1 MRCAKCGRHAEY
13 TNPATGDT
21 LCVSC
26 LKTTVRRRFLKGLRR
41 ASPRRDDRILIACRA
56 DAQSLFT
63 VKTTVDVE
71 RNYPVNLEVI
81 ELAKTPLCSDLCKEV
96 SIDYKFIR
104 IDYETYTDFR
114 LALLNEV
121 RRHGDVLVVMPD
133 VLEDIAAYFLGEVLL
148 GDIRG
153 LSLDSEFRVAYP
165 LSSLNYGT
173 LAFLEPELVGKLSSL
188 YCNSRAKALLEEL
201 DKHHPTLSFS
211 SAKMFFKL
219 VDALR
224 AQVREQ
230 S

>member
-1 MRCAKCGRHAEY
+1 MRCAKCGKRAEY
-13 TNPATGDT
+13 TDPATGDA
-21 LCVSC
+21 LCASC

-71 RNYPVNLEVI
+71 KNYPVNLEVI
-81 ELAKTPLCSDLCKEV
+81 ELAKAPLCSDLCEEV
-96 SIDYKFIR
+96 NISYRFIKTG
-104 IDYETYTDFR
+104 YETYTGFR

-121 RRHGDVLVVMPD
+121 KQHEDALVVMPD

-148 GDIRG
+148 GDVRG

-165 LSSLNYGT
+165 LASLSYGT
-173 LAFLEPELVGKLSSL
+173 LAFLEPELAGRFSSL
-188 YCNSRAKALLEEL
+188 YLNSRAKVLLEEL
-201 DKHHPTLSFS
+201 DKHHLTLSFS

-219 VDALR
+219 IGILRR
-224 AQVREQ
+224 AQVRE
-230 S
+230 